1 MHLIMSLAYVLIKT
15 EVKKEQEVY
24 DALLKLG
31 EVAELHKLFEEY
43 DLIAK
48 VEARD
53 FGKIG
58 DVVVDKIRTVRG
70 VSDTHT
76 LAAMLF

>member
-1 MHLIMSLAYVLIKT
+1 MSLAYVLIKT
-15 EVKKEQEVY
+15 EVKKEQDVY
-24 DALLKLG
+24 DALVNLEEITGLY
-31 EVAELHKLFEEY
+31 KLFGEY

-53 FGKIG
+53 FGKIS
-58 DVVVDKIRTVRG
+58 DAIVDKIRKIQG